1 MGTERSQH
9 PLRGASHTGRT
20 AQALSRTAVMHDAGK
35 SDVGVVPQKPSNK
48 PAPVAGAEMVEGR
61 PATNGNLFQ
70 PPATGALYPA
80 TTLSGLERV
89 RQAARKERKLRFT
102 SLFHHL
108 TPALLFEAY
117 ESLRRDAAPGVD
129 GVTWHAYGE
138 AARAHIAR
146 LHQQVQG
153 GTYRAQPSKR
163 AWIPKAD
170 GRQRPL
176 GIAALEDKIVQKAT
190 AWILEA
196 IYEVDFA
203 GFSYGFRP
211 GRSQHQAL
219 DAVCVG
225 TEGLPVNWVLDAD
238 IQGFFDTLDHE
249 WLMRFLEHRIADPR
263 ILRLIQKWLKAG
275 VSDAGAW
282 SKTTVGT
289 PQGAVISP
297 LLANVYLHYVFDL
310 WVKWWRQ
317 RHAVG
322 AVMVVRYADDFVMG
336 FEHQADAERFRTE
349 LQERFARFGLT
360 LHAQK
365 TRLIEFGRQASAR
378 RQARGDRKPETFN
391 FLGFTHICARRRT
404 DGRFTVL
411 RQTMATRLRARIAA
425 IREELRERLNT
436 PIAEQGVWLRRVV
449 QGYFAYHGVPCN
461 GRALMR
467 FKSLVERAWVWSLR
481 RRGQRGRITWEQAK
495 AHFARWLPA
504 VRITHPYPNQRL
516 RVSYQR

>member
-1 MGTERSQH
+1 M
-9 PLRGASHTGRT
+9 
-20 AQALSRTAVMHDAGK
+20 
-35 SDVGVVPQKPSNK
+35 
-48 PAPVAGAEMVEGR
+48 
-61 PATNGNLFQ
+61 
-70 PPATGALYPA
+70 
-80 TTLSGLERV
+80 
-89 RQAARKERKLRFT
+89 
-102 SLFHHL
+102 
-108 TPALLFEAY
+108 
-117 ESLRRDAAPGVD
+117 
-129 GVTWHAYGE
+129 TWHAYGE